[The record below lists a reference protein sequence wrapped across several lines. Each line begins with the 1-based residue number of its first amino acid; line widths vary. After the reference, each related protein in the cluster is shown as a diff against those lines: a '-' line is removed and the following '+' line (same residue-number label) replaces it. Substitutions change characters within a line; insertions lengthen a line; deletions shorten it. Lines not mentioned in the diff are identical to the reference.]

1 MAGDITIKIGGK
13 STVGPD
19 AIEPSIRALS
29 RLGDAVSSVKMQA
42 KGFATLWGFQRIAAG
57 FGRLLGNLDEIGDR
71 LGGQLG
77 AQAHQASTAWGELRD
92 ELRGVTDE
100 IAGRLAPHLTVLADE
115 VKGIVSGSGA
125 RNSLGDWAEEAGN
138 KISNLAEQAK
148 TAASAISDFFDAAGS
163 MQKRGK
169 DFGLDAMGRLMQ
181 FTPMGMVAAPGL
193 AAWNAADG
201 SKPSGAVESAKRRAA
216 IDMWLKA
223 GAAGAAGAAGEFGKE
238 KGFKDVPPKIGIR
251 FSDDDP
257 NESSRT
263 FDFSD
268 QIQKVL
274 DEDQRRKDIAD
285 ALRDRNMTPL
295 ERMRKEMA
303 EAEDLRKRDLISD
316 QDLARERR
324 RLTLGVA
331 GNRPD
336 FSAPGLQGQEGSFLS
351 RGRGVKVDEAAQ
363 MRWIANQQL
372 QVTDKTL
379 KYAEASARALENIER
394 RIAAGGE
401 GLYGG

>member
-77 AQAHQASTAWGELRD
+77 EQAHQASTAWGELRD

-148 TAASAISDFFDAAGS
+148 TAASAISGFFDAAGS

-257 NESSRT
+257 NESTRT
-263 FDFSD
+263 FDFSE
-268 QIQKVL
+268 QIQRVL
-274 DEDQRRKDIAD
+274 DEDQRRKGIAD

-303 EAEDLRKRDLISD
+303 EAEKLHKDAPDLFTA
-316 QDLARERR
+316 QDLTRERM
-324 RLTLGVA
+324 RLLTGLPGYDT
-331 GNRPD
+331 R
-336 FSAPGLQGQEGSFLS
+336 APGLAATEGGRLT
-351 RGRGVKVDEAAQ
+351 RGRGVKVDPADQLVYLAKEAAKREEE
-363 MRWIANQQL
+363 MVKA
-372 QVTDKTL
+372 DKAAQ
-379 KYAEASARALENIER
+379 KALEK
-394 RIAAGGE
+394 IAAQRGRGVF
-401 GLYGG
+401 